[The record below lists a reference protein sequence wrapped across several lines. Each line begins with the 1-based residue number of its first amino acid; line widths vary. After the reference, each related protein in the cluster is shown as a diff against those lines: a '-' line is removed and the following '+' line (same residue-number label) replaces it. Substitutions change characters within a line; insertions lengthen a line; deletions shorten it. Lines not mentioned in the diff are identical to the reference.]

1 MSTWGSPADSSRSRV
16 AHQATERYLGHMP
29 TTGGL
34 KLALQAATRGDRRLR
49 FAQVK
54 LRTAGI
60 EDALSLVTDARGR
73 MRTGCPT
80 ANISCR
86 FSVARACGSSCV
98 IAAGPRSA
106 FSWRSRGD
114 ARERIPRRLGRP
126 SAGLGASRWRA
137 EADPLAR
144 RADVSRGRRGS

>member
-1 MSTWGSPADSSRSRV
+1 
-16 AHQATERYLGHMP
+16 MP

-34 KLALQAATRGDRRLR
+34 KLALRAATRDGRRLR

-54 LRTAGI
+54 LRPAGI

-73 MRTGCPT
+73 MRYRLPGGEYQLSLLGGP
-80 ANISCR
+80 
-86 FSVARACGSSCV
+86 CV
-98 IAAGPRSA
+98 R
-106 FSWRSRGD
+106 FSWRSRSD
-114 ARERIPRRLGRP
+114 ARERIPRRLRRP

-144 RADVSRGRRGS
+144 RADV